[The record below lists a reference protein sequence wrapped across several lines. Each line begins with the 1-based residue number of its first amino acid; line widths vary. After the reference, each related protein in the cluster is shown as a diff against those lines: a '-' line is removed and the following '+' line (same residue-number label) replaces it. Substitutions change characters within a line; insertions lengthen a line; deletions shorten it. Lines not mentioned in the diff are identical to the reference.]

1 MLKKIIQYV
10 PGVAVPMIINFV
22 LTMLYAAYLTPGEYG
37 KLNIYLNTIQIIY
50 ALTLSIFQN
59 ASLRLYSSEDVH
71 SDKEYVTTYV
81 ISTFTATAIACILM
95 ALTGSFVSYNW
106 RLIAMSIGCNGMFQ
120 FFCNYYRVTGK
131 SRKYNRIK
139 CVAAILALIVLVAVE
154 KQLRVL
160 TYIWPVIAVYGCYG
174 LISLYV
180 IFDARKSFSINAF
193 SLTLVKKSLRYGI
206 PLIGVSVLGYIIA
219 SCDQYFL
226 LYYLGEEAVGNY
238 ALGHRLVDAVIT
250 NLLMMVLL
258 VMTPELNK
266 VHDLKGEKESS
277 YTLEKMIDTAFWI
290 ILPITF
296 AIIVYSK
303 YIIIYLF
310 PEYDSAAHI
319 MQLVVFASMFH
330 GLSMFTCKG
339 LELIKR
345 TEYIFIGLLF
355 ATAINCLYNLIFI
368 PIYGIDASAHSS
380 MVSYIFYNMYLV
392 LKTKKYY
399 RIVFDW
405 KYILKTFAAT
415 AVTVIVA
422 IYLMNWIEISGIVS
436 LALEAAVC
444 GSVYIMLSY
453 GFKLTKIFF

>member
-1 MLKKIIQYV
+1 MLKKIIQYI

-50 ALTLSIFQN
+50 AMTLSIFQN
-59 ASLRLYSSEDVH
+59 ASLRLYSSEEVR

-81 ISTFTATAIACILM
+81 FSTFIATAIACAFM
-95 ALTGSFVSYNW
+95 ALTSYFVDYNW
-106 RLIAMSIGCNGMFQ
+106 KLIAISIGCNGFFQ

-131 SRKYNRIK
+131 SKKYNEMK
-139 CVAAILALIVLVAVE
+139 CIAAALALIILVAAE
-154 KQLRVL
+154 KKLNGV
-160 TYIWPVIAVYGCYG
+160 TYIWPIIAVYGCYG
-174 LISLYV
+174 LISLYG
-180 IFDARKSFSINAF
+180 IFDTRKSISLNYF
-193 SLTLVKKSLRYGI
+193 SLNLVKKSLRYGI

-266 VHDLKGEKESS
+266 THDLKGEKESS
-277 YTLEKMIDTAFWI
+277 SILEKMMDTAFWI

-310 PEYDSAAHI
+310 PEYESASHI

-339 LELIKR
+339 LELIKK
-345 TEYIFIGLLF
+345 TEFIFIGLLF
-355 ATAINCLYNLIFI
+355 STAINCLYNFIFI

-380 MVSYIFYNMYLV
+380 MVSYIFYNVYLV
-392 LKTKKYY
+392 LKTKRYY

-405 KYILKTFAAT
+405 KYIIKTLVVIAAT
-415 AVTVIVA
+415 VVIA
-422 IYLMNWIEISGIVS
+422 ILLMNLIEISSVIS
-436 LALEAAVC
+436 LMFEAAICVV
-444 GSVYIMLSY
+444 VYILLS
-453 GFKLTKIFF
+453 FSLKLTKVFF

>member
-277 YTLEKMIDTAFWI
+277 YTLEKMIGTAFWI

-310 PEYDSAAHI
+310 PAYDSAAHI

-339 LELIKR
+339 LELVKR

-392 LKTKKYY
+392 QKTKKYY

-422 IYLMNWIEISGIVS
+422 IYLMNWIEIGGIVS